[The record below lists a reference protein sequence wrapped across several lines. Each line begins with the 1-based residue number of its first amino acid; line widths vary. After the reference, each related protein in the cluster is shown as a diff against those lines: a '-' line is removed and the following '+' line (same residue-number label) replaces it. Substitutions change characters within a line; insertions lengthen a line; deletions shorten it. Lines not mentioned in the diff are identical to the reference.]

1 MKVAFLKLLIPLL
14 FFSSSLLWSASVD
27 TNLTTV
33 DTLIKRV
40 LETHPKLGASR
51 MQIKAAKS
59 GVDAAEW
66 GYYPTPSI
74 DLGGG
79 KNSSTLAR
87 LEQPLWAGG
96 RIDATYDI
104 SVSKQRESE
113 VALDE
118 SAYTLIETLLKTVQN
133 LTQSRGRI
141 SALNDGLQQLLE
153 FNGMLD
159 RRIEAGVSSTA
170 DRELIKSRLAQIN
183 TDLTIAKTAE
193 KTACSQLR
201 LITSQPM
208 VSCELDAPLNP
219 RAMSDMSIEPM
230 IQRMT
235 GSHPS
240 LLKTAFQIQT
250 AEFERDKEEAILW
263 PTVALRAE
271 YQKGSV
277 YNDFATGESI
287 VYLSVQMNPGAGLS
301 SLSSIEASEAKIQ
314 QLRFSKLSLE
324 QELTES
330 LLRDYDDY
338 RSALDRVQG
347 TSLSIDASQKVLE
360 SYSRLFLAGKRQW
373 LDLVNSSKEVTQ
385 NKINLADLLA
395 TAYISAYRLQLKTGE
410 LITPLGNT
418 HEQH

>member
-1 MKVAFLKLLIPLL
+1 MKVACLKLLIPLF

-27 TNLTTV
+27 TNLTTL
-33 DTLIKRV
+33 DTLIERV

-51 MQIKAAKS
+51 MQIKASKS

-66 GYYPTPSI
+66 GYYPTPSL
-74 DLGGG
+74 DLGSG

-118 SAYTLIETLLKTVQN
+118 NAYILIETLLKTVQN
-133 LTQSRGRI
+133 LTQARGRI
-141 SALNDGLQQLLE
+141 VALTDGQKQLQE
-153 FNGMLD
+153 FNSMLD
-159 RRIEAGVSSTA
+159 RRIEAGVSSIA
-170 DRELIKSRLAQIN
+170 DRELIKSRIAQIS
-183 TDLTIAKTAE
+183 TDLTIAKTSE
-193 KTACSQLR
+193 ITSCSQLR
-201 LITSQPM
+201 LITAQPAL
-208 VSCELDAPLNP
+208 SCELDAPSHPESLSNTT
-219 RAMSDMSIEPM
+219 IEPM
-230 IQRMT
+230 IQKMVQ
-235 GSHPS
+235 SHPS
-240 LLKTAFQIQT
+240 LLKTDSQIQT
-250 AEFERDKEEAILW
+250 AEYEKTKEQSKLW

-277 YNDFATGESI
+277 YTDLANESTT
-287 VYLSVQMNPGAGLS
+287 VYLSLQMTPGAGLS

-314 QLRFSKLSLE
+314 QLRFSKLGLE
-324 QELTES
+324 QELTEGM
-330 LLRDYDDY
+330 LRDYDDH

-347 TSLSIDASQKVLE
+347 TNLSIDASQKVLE

-385 NKINLADLLA
+385 NKITLADLLSS
-395 TAYISAYRLQLKTGE
+395 AYISSYRLKLKTGE
-410 LITPLGNT
+410 LIAPLGKI
-418 HEQH
+418 Q

>member
-1 MKVAFLKLLIPLL
+1 MKLFITFL
-14 FFSSSLLWSASVD
+14 FFFASIFAAGPND
-27 TNLTTV
+27 TNLSSL
-33 DTLIKRV
+33 DTLIGAV
-40 LETHPKLGASR
+40 LKNHPKLGASR
-51 MQIKAAKS
+51 MQIQASKS

-74 DLGGG
+74 DFGGG
-79 KNSSTLAR
+79 KNRSTLAR

-118 SAYTLIETLLKTVQN
+118 NAYILIESLLKTIQN
-133 LTQSRGRI
+133 LTQARGRI
-141 SALNDGLQQLLE
+141 KALSDGQKQLSD
-153 FNGMLD
+153 FNSMLD
-159 RRIEAGVSSTA
+159 RRIEAGVSSIA

-183 TDLTIAKTAE
+183 TDITIAKTAE
-193 KTACSQLR
+193 NTACSQLR
-201 LITSQPM
+201 LITSQPNI
-208 VSCELDAPLNP
+208 SCAFDAPSTPNEL
-219 RAMSDMSIEPM
+219 SDKTVEPM
-230 IQRMT
+230 IEKMLT
-235 GSHPS
+235 THPTLLKS
-240 LLKTAFQIQT
+240 LLQIQT
-250 AEFERDKEEAILW
+250 AEYEKIKEQAVLW

-277 YNDFATGESI
+277 YNDFGTEEST

-314 QLRFSKLSLE
+314 QLRFSKLSME

-330 LLRDYDDY
+330 LLRDYDDH

-347 TSLSIDASQKVLE
+347 IKLSIDASQKVME

-373 LDLVNSSKEVTQ
+373 LDLVNSAKEVTQ

-395 TAYISAYRLQLKTGE
+395 TAYVSSYRLKLKTGE
-410 LITPLGNT
+410 LIAPLGNA
-418 HEQH
+418 HEHQ

>member
-1 MKVAFLKLLIPLL
+1 
-14 FFSSSLLWSASVD
+14 
-27 TNLTTV
+27 
-33 DTLIKRV
+33 
-40 LETHPKLGASR
+40 
-51 MQIKAAKS
+51 MQIQASKS

-118 SAYTLIETLLKTVQN
+118 NAYILIESLLKTIQN
-133 LTQSRGRI
+133 LTQARGRI
-141 SALNDGLQQLLE
+141 RALSDGREQLSE
-153 FNGMLD
+153 FNSMLD
-159 RRIEAGVSSTA
+159 RRIEAGVSSIA

-193 KTACSQLR
+193 NTACSQLR
-201 LITSQPM
+201 LITSQPNI
-208 VSCELDAPLNP
+208 SCAIDAPSTPNELFDKT
-219 RAMSDMSIEPM
+219 AEPM
-230 IQRMT
+230 IQKMLT
-235 GSHPS
+235 SHPT
-240 LLKTAFQIQT
+240 LLKSVLQIQT
-250 AEFERDKEEAILW
+250 AEHEKTKEQSVLW

-277 YNDFATGESI
+277 YNDFGTEEST

-330 LLRDYDDY
+330 LLRDYDDH

-347 TSLSIDASQKVLE
+347 TNLSIDASQKVME

-385 NKINLADLLA
+385 NKITLADLLA
-395 TAYISAYRLQLKTGE
+395 TAYVSSYRLKLKTGE
-410 LITPLGNT
+410 LIAPLGNA
-418 HEQH
+418 HEHH

>member
-1 MKVAFLKLLIPLL
+1 MKVDFLKLFFALL
-14 FFSSSLLWSASVD
+14 FFFVSTLAGAPNAS
-27 TNLTTV
+27 NLTTL
-33 DTLIKRV
+33 DSLIECV

-51 MQIKAAKS
+51 MQIKASKS

-66 GYYPTPSI
+66 GYYPTPSL

-118 SAYTLIETLLKTVQN
+118 NAYLLIETLLKTVQN
-133 LTQSRGRI
+133 LTQARGRI
-141 SALNDGLQQLLE
+141 VALTDGQKQLEE
-153 FNGMLD
+153 FNSMLD
-159 RRIEAGVSSTA
+159 RRIEAGVSSIA
-170 DRELIKSRLAQIN
+170 DRELIKSRIAQIS
-183 TDLTIAKTAE
+183 TDLTIAKTSE
-193 KTACSQLR
+193 ITSCSQLR
-201 LITSQPM
+201 LITAQPAL
-208 VSCELDAPLNP
+208 SCELNAPLSPEPLSNGT
-219 RAMSDMSIEPM
+219 IEPM
-230 IQRMT
+230 IQKMVA
-235 GSHPS
+235 SHPS
-240 LLKTAFQIQT
+240 LLKSEIQIQI
-250 AEFERDKEEAILW
+250 AEYEKTKEQSKLW

-277 YNDFATGESI
+277 YTDLANESTT
-287 VYLSVQMNPGAGLS
+287 VYLSMQMTPGAGLS

-314 QLRFSKLSLE
+314 QLRFTKLGLE
-324 QELTES
+324 QELTEGM
-330 LLRDYDDY
+330 LRDYDDH

-347 TSLSIDASQKVLE
+347 TNLSIDASQKVLE

-385 NKINLADLLA
+385 NKITLADLLA
-395 TAYISAYRLQLKTGE
+395 TAYVSSYRLKLKTGE
-410 LITPLGNT
+410 LIAPLGKT
-418 HEQH
+418 Q